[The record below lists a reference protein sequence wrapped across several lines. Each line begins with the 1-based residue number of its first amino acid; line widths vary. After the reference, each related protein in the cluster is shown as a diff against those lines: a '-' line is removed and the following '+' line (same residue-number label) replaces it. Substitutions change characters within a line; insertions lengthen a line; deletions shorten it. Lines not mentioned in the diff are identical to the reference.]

1 MAADDIANIIDR
13 LDRQPFISQEV
24 VFGEGE
30 PIQPNQYVGN
40 GDVQEYVYHIVP
52 FLPQLHV
59 LMSDKFRFRYTAALK
74 NAFLSGNLSN
84 LQDLGSQNGWLP
96 SASANVFVTNHDTER
111 VRLFPFRLIYI
122 YLTQFSPL

>member
-1 MAADDIANIIDR
+1 MAADDIANIISR

-52 FLPQLHV
+52 FLPQC
-59 LMSDKFRFRYTAALK
+59 MYSCET
-74 NAFLSGNLSN
+74 N
-84 LQDLGSQNGWLP
+84 LGSATLQL
-96 SASANVFVTNHDTER
+96 SRMRS
-111 VRLFPFRLIYI
+111 
-122 YLTQFSPL
+122 